1 MGTTFRKVVGP
12 LFAGFVLVIIAG
24 MALEFFDELER
35 EKGWY
40 DNPSQKWDA
49 FVAAFRQFVT
59 RTWFLCAASGLGGLM
74 LGLWLDRIFRRRQ
87 LIETAPSTDTE
98 TAPSPN
104 AIANASA
111 QNSRRELAKTLDDL
125 YAEGVQLRNQL
136 QNRLRS
142 PKSGD
147 ILDARDRFRGWHKKV
162 LLALDNDLIS
172 NCRRSRFRTLDLFN
186 PNIISGSSKLEQQ
199 EALWNEKLD
208 RLRHIIDLVG
218 VMGTTEA
225 ASAQRSAAASD
236 GAEGFVRRSW
246 RF

>member
-40 DNPSQKWDA
+40 DNPA
-49 FVAAFRQFVT
+49 FVAAFRQVVT
-59 RTWFLCAASGLGGLM
+59 RTWFLCVASALGGLT
-74 LGLWLDRIFRRRQ
+74 LGLSLNRIFRPRQ

-98 TAPSPN
+98 TAPSPD
-104 AIANASA
+104 APANTSA
-111 QNSRRELAKTLDDL
+111 QNSKRELAKTLDDL

-136 QNRLRS
+136 QNRLLS
-142 PKSGD
+142 PKIGD
-147 ILDARDRFRGWHKKV
+147 ILEARDRFRGWHKEV

-172 NCRRSRFRTLDLFN
+172 NFRRSRFRTLDLFN

-208 RLRHIIDLVG
+208 GLRQIIDLLG

-225 ASAQRSAAASD
+225 ANTERSAAASD
-236 GAEGFVRRSW
+236 GAQSFLRRSW
-246 RF
+246 QL

>member
-40 DNPSQKWDA
+40 DNPA
-49 FVAAFRQFVT
+49 FVAAFRQVVT
-59 RTWFLCAASGLGGLM
+59 RTWFLCVASALGGLT
-74 LGLWLDRIFRRRQ
+74 LGLSLNRIFRPRQ

-98 TAPSPN
+98 TAPSPD
-104 AIANASA
+104 APANASA
-111 QNSRRELAKTLDDL
+111 QNSKRELAKTLDDL

-136 QNRLRS
+136 QNRLLS
-142 PKSGD
+142 PKIGD
-147 ILDARDRFRGWHKKV
+147 ILEARDRFRGWHKEV

-172 NCRRSRFRTLDLFN
+172 NFRRSRFRTLDLFN

-208 RLRHIIDLVG
+208 GLRQIIDLLG

-225 ASAQRSAAASD
+225 ANTERSAAASD
-236 GAEGFVRRSW
+236 GAQSFLRRSW
-246 RF
+246 QL